1 MRQFIGLSYDEGIY
15 KLEIY
20 CYALK
25 DGEVDQLILM
35 LAEKKKLEEKGINEN
50 DLKKILELTL
60 EYNVNLYKVII
71 DTFGQD
77 KKTKTAIKEI
87 LSEIDAIFNDYDKF
101 KEEELKVF

>member
-1 MRQFIGLSYDEGIY
+1 DLFKKCSNILIATNKLKVDIEG
-15 KLEIY
+15 
-20 CYALK
+20 
-25 DGEVDQLILM
+25 VF
-35 LAEKKKLEEKGINEN
+35 KKLEEKGINEK

-77 KKTKTAIKEI
+77 KKTRSAIKEI
-87 LSEIDAIFNDYDKF
+87 LSEIDAVFNDYDKF